1 MNVWNIS
8 LGREKTQ
15 KQENEGY
22 YSSTQDKKKTRV
34 NAQGQVIVSLLSSRL
49 IAGAVYHRNVVGPR
63 LHKQI

>member
-8 LGREKTQ
+8 LGREKNRNRKMRAITVARRI
-15 KQENEGY
+15 
-22 YSSTQDKKKTRV
+22 KKKTRV